1 MVKNLPATAGDT
13 GDMGSIPGLGRSPGR
28 GNGHPLQDS
37 CLENPMDRGAGRATV
52 HGATKGWTR
61 LAEHARSLSLLTPSP
76 AHFPLAHPV
85 SPHDLSPPSFCLS
98 KVFLSTNICPGLV
111 SPSWTAWTPVNLLLR
126 AAGALPCLWPA
137 FHLCRWCQ
145 QFIVMVKSR
154 DSRGRDILPG

>member
-1 MVKNLPATAGDT
+1 MATHSRILAWRIPWTEEPGELQSTGPQRVGLDWLSMPA
-13 GDMGSIPGLGRSPGR
+13 
-28 GNGHPLQDS
+28 
-37 CLENPMDRGAGRATV
+37 
-52 HGATKGWTR
+52 
-61 LAEHARSLSLLTPSP
+61 LSLLTPSP